1 MEEKFQNE
9 EEVIPVFAEE
19 LAISKRQVPTGSGV
33 RVHKTVTEKEQLVD
47 QPLLF
52 ESAEVTRVAVN
63 RVVDSAPSVRH
74 EGDLM
79 IIPVLEEQLIV
90 EKRLVLKEEIHIR
103 KTRETVRQP
112 QKATIREEHVQVER
126 FGQQPEEAVESPRTP
141 AGGSVLDRVF
151 PTRRNS

>member
-1 MEEKFQNE
+1 MEEKIKNE

-19 LAISKRQVPTGSGV
+19 LTVSKRQVSTERGV
-33 RVHKTVTEKEQLVD
+33 RIHKTVTEKEQLVD
-47 QPLLF
+47 QPLLY

-63 RVVDSAPSVRH
+63 KMVDSAPPVRH

-79 IIPVLEEQLIV
+79 IVPVLEEQLFV
-90 EKRLVLKEEIHIR
+90 EKRLFLKEEIHIR

-112 QKATIREEHVQVER
+112 QKATLREEHVQVER
-126 FGQQPEEAVESPRTP
+126 FGQHSEEVVESPRPP